1 MRYMKMYSRPKPNK
15 IKEVSDAVD
24 AMVEDVKPD
33 TKPSKPRRASY
44 KRRMSGVKTGK
55 YSSDA

>member
-15 IKEVSDAVD
+15 MKEVADAVE
-24 AMVEDVKPD
+24 ALVEEVKPEVK
-33 TKPSKPRRASY
+33 TSKPRRASY

-55 YSSDA
+55 FASDA

>member
-15 IKEVSDAVD
+15 MKEMADAVE
-24 AMVEDVKPD
+24 ALVEEVKPD

-55 YSSDA
+55 FASDA

>member
-15 IKEVSDAVD
+15 IKEVADAVE
-24 AMVEDVKPD
+24 AMVEDIKPEPE
-33 TKPSKPRRASY
+33 KKPRRASY

-55 YSSDA
+55 YASDA

>member
-15 IKEVSDAVD
+15 MKEVADAVE
-24 AMVEDVKPD
+24 ALVEEVKPEVK
-33 TKPSKPRRASY
+33 TSKPRRASY

-55 YSSDA
+55 YSANA

>member
-15 IKEVSDAVD
+15 MKEVADAVE
-24 AMVEDVKPD
+24 AMVEDVKPEAK
-33 TKPSKPRRASY
+33 TSKPRRASY

-55 YSSDA
+55 YSSEA

>member
-1 MRYMKMYSRPKPNK
+1 MKMYSSPKPNK
-15 IKEVSDAVD
+15 MKEMADAVE
-24 AMVEDVKPD
+24 ALVEEVKPD

-55 YSSDA
+55 FASDA

>member
-1 MRYMKMYSRPKPNK
+1 MKMYSRPKPNK
-15 IKEVSDAVD
+15 MKEMADAVD
-24 AMVEDVKPD
+24 AMVEEVEPEKK
-33 TKPSKPRRASY
+33 TSKPRRASY

>member
-1 MRYMKMYSRPKPNK
+1 MQYMKMYSRPKPNK
-15 IKEVSDAVD
+15 MKEMADAVD
-24 AMVEDVKPD
+24 AMVEEVKPEKK
-33 TKPSKPRRASY
+33 TSKPRRASY